1 MLCRYPN
8 QWEVRH
14 FQCSNCKNCCAKK
27 RLDQVSGPGKIIPA
41 SKSTHKDFGSVLSFL
56 QDCYYWNWKME
67 QRINSAIISEQGK
80 VNRWRENLS
89 SVKSAERLSP
99 QPSPFSFISE
109 FTPGRNPTSV
119 PSVRNPLHSRAH
131 CDVIWKFTR
140 GRNLSAV
147 LSARSPVPN
156 HTTCGLILWGFTLA
170 RNPTVVLCAT
180 SRLFCQPR
188 W

>member
-1 MLCRYPN
+1 
-8 QWEVRH
+8 
-14 FQCSNCKNCCAKK
+14 
-27 RLDQVSGPGKIIPA
+27 
-41 SKSTHKDFGSVLSFL
+41 
-56 QDCYYWNWKME
+56 ME

-109 FTPGRNPTSV
+109 FTPGRSPTSV

-147 LSARSPVPN
+147 LSARSPVQN
-156 HTTCGLILWGFTLA
+156 RTTWELILWGFTLA
-170 RNPTVVLCAT
+170 RNPIVVLCAT

-188 W
+188 WKSTSRFTRKIRIAMERFPRHNWLPSILQKKIVLRGKDFIFNPLELFHL

>member
-1 MLCRYPN
+1 M
-8 QWEVRH
+8 
-14 FQCSNCKNCCAKK
+14 
-27 RLDQVSGPGKIIPA
+27 IIP
-41 SKSTHKDFGSVLSFL
+41 
-56 QDCYYWNWKME
+56 
-67 QRINSAIISEQGK
+67 AIISELGK

-109 FTPGRNPTSV
+109 FTPGRSPTSV

-131 CDVIWKFTR
+131 CDVIWKCTR

-147 LSARSPVPN
+147 HSARSPVPN
-156 HTTCGLILWGFTLA
+156 RTTWELILWGFTLA
-170 RNPTVVLCAT
+170 RNPIVVPCAT

-188 W
+188 WKSTSRCTRKIRIAMERFPRHKWLPSILQKNVC